1 MICENAT
8 CLFRIFGHYSKS
20 KMPIEVHKFGGASL
34 ANTAGIKRMGAL
46 LEKLY
51 TDQQLLI
58 VVSAMGKTTNA
69 LERALAVAR
78 ERGNIDEALL
88 PIKQLHSQTIE
99 ELGIGDVECAN
110 ITRLLHDLRILL
122 YNLPTAE
129 YDELYDQI
137 IAHGELLSSL
147 IFAAHLTQRGFNVEW
162 VDVRSILR
170 TNSMHRGAIID
181 SAISAPLVQARFK
194 NSSRTIYVTQGF
206 IASDSVGA
214 TTTLGREG
222 SDYSA
227 ALLGCFLSAQCVTIW
242 KDVLGL
248 FNADPKQFPQAQP
261 IAAIDYREVIEMSY
275 NGAKVIHE
283 KALKPLQNAN
293 IPLYVRTFLMPDE
306 KGTCISNWEEAKR
319 RNWYTLPLIAVQEKQ
334 VLLTVSPRDLS
345 FAIQDYASRVFELV
359 RTHHL
364 IVRLIQNSAVR
375 FSLSMDYDAIH
386 FPDLLASLH
395 EQFYTSYNLDVLLL
409 SIRHI
414 PPQWRD
420 ALTQFHDYLL
430 LQETRNTSQYLV
442 RRDVWEMQL
451 YPLLKSGL

>member
-1 MICENAT
+1 ME
-8 CLFRIFGHYSKS
+8 
-20 KMPIEVHKFGGASL
+20 IEVHKFGGASL
-34 ANTAGIKRMGAL
+34 ANPDGVRRMGAIV
-46 LEKLY
+46 
-51 TDQQLLI
+51 QQLYKGKKLLL

-69 LERALAVAR
+69 LENALSVAL
-78 ERGNIDEALL
+78 EHGNIAEALL
-88 PIKQLHSQTIE
+88 PIEQLHSQTIE

-147 IFAAHLTQRGFNVEW
+147 IFAAHLTQKGFDVEW
-162 VDVRSILR
+162 VDIRSILR
-170 TNSMHRGAIID
+170 TNSIHRGAIID

-194 NSSRTIYVTQGF
+194 NSSHTIYVTQGF
-206 IASDSVGA
+206 IASDSIGA

-227 ALLGCFLSAQCVTIW
+227 ALLGCFLSAACVTIW
-242 KDVLGL
+242 KDVPGL
-248 FNADPKQFPQAQP
+248 FSADPKQFPNAQP

-293 IPLYVRTFLMPDE
+293 IPLYVRTFLAPNE
-306 KGTCISNWEEAKR
+306 AGTCINNWQEAER
-319 RNWYTLPLIAVQEKQ
+319 RNWETIPLIAVQERQ

-364 IVRLIQNSAVR
+364 TVRLIQNSAVR
-375 FSLSMDYDAIH
+375 FSLSMDYDAVH
-386 FPDLLASLH
+386 FPHLLAALH

-414 PPQWRD
+414 PARWREI
-420 ALTQFHDYLL
+420 LTQFNNYLL
-430 LQETRNTSQYLV
+430 LQETRSTAQYLIL
-442 RRDVWEMQL
+442 RNVWEEEL
-451 YPLLKSGL
+451 APLLKAM

>member
-1 MICENAT
+1 ME
-8 CLFRIFGHYSKS
+8 
-20 KMPIEVHKFGGASL
+20 IEVHKFGGASL
-34 ANTAGIKRMGAL
+34 ASPDAVKRMAAIV
-46 LEKLY
+46 
-51 TDQQLLI
+51 QQLFRGKKLLI

-69 LERALAVAR
+69 LEHALSVAL
-78 ERGNIDEALL
+78 EHGNIDEALL
-88 PIKQLHSQTIE
+88 NIETLHNEMLKKLELKQESARN
-99 ELGIGDVECAN
+99 V
-110 ITRLLHDLRILL
+110 TRLLNDLGVLL
-122 YNLPTAE
+122 SNLPASD
-129 YDELYDQI
+129 YDKLYDQV

-147 IFAAHLTQRGFNVEW
+147 IFAAYLAQIGLEVEW

-170 TNSMHRGAIID
+170 TNSAHRSAIIN
-181 SAISAPLVQARFK
+181 SSISSPLVQERFA
-194 NSSRTIYVTQGF
+194 NSTNKIFVTQGF
-206 IASDSVGA
+206 IASDAVGA

-227 ALLGCFLSAQCVTIW
+227 ALLGCFLSAQSVSIW
-242 KDVLGL
+242 KDVSGL
-248 FNADPKQFPQAQP
+248 FSADPKQFPQAQP

-293 IPLYVRTFLMPDE
+293 IPLYVRTFLTPDE
-306 KGTCISNWEEAKR
+306 KGTCISNWEEGKR
-319 RNWYTLPLIAVQEKQ
+319 RNWNALPLIAVQEKQ

-451 YPLLKSGL
+451 YPLLKSEL

>member
-1 MICENAT
+1 ME
-8 CLFRIFGHYSKS
+8 
-20 KMPIEVHKFGGASL
+20 IEVHKFGGASL
-34 ANTAGIKRMGAL
+34 ANPDGVRRMGAIV
-46 LEKLY
+46 
-51 TDQQLLI
+51 QQLYKGKKLLL

-69 LERALAVAR
+69 LENALSVAL
-78 ERGNIDEALL
+78 EHGNIAEALL
-88 PIKQLHSQTIE
+88 PIEQLHSQTIE

-147 IFAAHLTQRGFNVEW
+147 IFAAHLTQKGFDVEW
-162 VDVRSILR
+162 VDIRSILR
-170 TNSMHRGAIID
+170 TNSIHRGAIID

-194 NSSRTIYVTQGF
+194 NSSHTIYVTQGF
-206 IASDSVGA
+206 IASDSIGA

-227 ALLGCFLSAQCVTIW
+227 ALLGCFLSAACVTIW
-242 KDVLGL
+242 KDVPGL
-248 FNADPKQFPQAQP
+248 FSADPKQFPNAQP

-293 IPLYVRTFLMPDE
+293 IPLYVRTFLAPNE
-306 KGTCISNWEEAKR
+306 AGTCINNWQEAER
-319 RNWYTLPLIAVQEKQ
+319 RNWETIPLIAVQERQ

-364 IVRLIQNSAVR
+364 TVRLIQNSAVR
-375 FSLSMDYDAIH
+375 FSLSMDYDAVH
-386 FPDLLASLH
+386 FPHLLAALH

-414 PPQWRD
+414 PARWREI
-420 ALTQFHDYLL
+420 LTQFNNYLL
-430 LQETRNTSQYLV
+430 LQETRSTAQYLIL
-442 RRDVWEMQL
+442 RNVWEEEL
-451 YPLLKSGL
+451 APLLKTM

>member
-1 MICENAT
+1 ME
-8 CLFRIFGHYSKS
+8 
-20 KMPIEVHKFGGASL
+20 IEVHKFGGASL
-34 ANTAGIKRMGAL
+34 ANPDAVKRMAAIV
-46 LEKLY
+46 
-51 TDQQLLI
+51 QQLFRGKKLLI

-69 LERALAVAR
+69 LEHALSVAL
-78 ERGNIDEALL
+78 EHGNIDEALL
-88 PIKQLHSQTIE
+88 NIETLHNEMLKKLELKQESARN
-99 ELGIGDVECAN
+99 VA
-110 ITRLLHDLRILL
+110 RLLNDLGVLL
-122 YNLPTAE
+122 SNLPASN
-129 YDELYDQI
+129 YDKLYDQV

-147 IFAAHLTQRGFNVEW
+147 IFAAYLAQIGLEVEW

-170 TNSMHRGAIID
+170 TNSAHRSAIIN
-181 SAISAPLVQARFK
+181 SSISSPLVQERFA
-194 NSSRTIYVTQGF
+194 NSTNKIFVTQGF
-206 IASDSVGA
+206 IASDAVGA

-227 ALLGCFLSAQCVTIW
+227 ALLGCFLSAQSVSIW
-242 KDVLGL
+242 KDVSGL
-248 FNADPKQFPQAQP
+248 FSADPKQFPQAQP

-293 IPLYVRTFLMPDE
+293 IPLYVRTFLTPDE
-306 KGTCISNWEEAKR
+306 KGTCISNWAEEKR
-319 RNWYTLPLIAVQEKQ
+319 RNWNTLPLIAVQEKQ

-451 YPLLKSGL
+451 YPLLKSEL

>member
-1 MICENAT
+1 ME
-8 CLFRIFGHYSKS
+8 
-20 KMPIEVHKFGGASL
+20 IEVHKFGGASL
-34 ANTAGIKRMGAL
+34 ASPDAVKRMAAIV
-46 LEKLY
+46 
-51 TDQQLLI
+51 QQLFRGKKLLI

-69 LERALAVAR
+69 LEHALSVAL
-78 ERGNIDEALL
+78 EHGNIDEALL
-88 PIKQLHSQTIE
+88 NIETLHNEMLKKLELKQESARN
-99 ELGIGDVECAN
+99 V
-110 ITRLLHDLRILL
+110 TRLLNDLGVLL
-122 YNLPTAE
+122 SNLPASD
-129 YDELYDQI
+129 YDKLYDQV

-147 IFAAHLTQRGFNVEW
+147 IFAAYLAQIGLEVEW

-170 TNSMHRGAIID
+170 TNSAHRSAIIN
-181 SAISAPLVQARFK
+181 SSISSPLVQERFA
-194 NSSRTIYVTQGF
+194 NSTNKIFVTQGF
-206 IASDSVGA
+206 IASDAVGA

-227 ALLGCFLSAQCVTIW
+227 ALLGCFLSAQSVSIW
-242 KDVLGL
+242 KDVSGL
-248 FNADPKQFPQAQP
+248 FSADPKQFPQAQP

-293 IPLYVRTFLMPDE
+293 IPLYVRTFLTPDE
-306 KGTCISNWEEAKR
+306 KGTCISNWEEEKR
-319 RNWYTLPLIAVQEKQ
+319 RNWNALPLIAVQEKQ

-442 RRDVWEMQL
+442 RRDVWKMQL
-451 YPLLKSGL
+451 YPLLKSEL

>member
-1 MICENAT
+1 ME
-8 CLFRIFGHYSKS
+8 
-20 KMPIEVHKFGGASL
+20 IEVHKFGGASL
-34 ANTAGIKRMGAL
+34 ANPDAVKRMAAIV
-46 LEKLY
+46 
-51 TDQQLLI
+51 QQLFRGKKLLI

-69 LERALAVAR
+69 LEHALSVAL
-78 ERGNIDEALL
+78 EHGNIDEALL
-88 PIKQLHSQTIE
+88 NIETLHNEMLKKLELKQESARN
-99 ELGIGDVECAN
+99 VA
-110 ITRLLHDLRILL
+110 RLLNDLGVLL
-122 YNLPTAE
+122 SNLPASN
-129 YDELYDQI
+129 YDKLYDQV

-147 IFAAHLTQRGFNVEW
+147 IFAAYLAQIGLEVEW

-170 TNSMHRGAIID
+170 TNSAHRSAIIN
-181 SAISAPLVQARFK
+181 SSISSPLVQERFA
-194 NSSRTIYVTQGF
+194 NSTNKIFVTQGF
-206 IASDSVGA
+206 IASDAVGA

-227 ALLGCFLSAQCVTIW
+227 ALLGCFLSAQSVSIW
-242 KDVLGL
+242 KDVSGL
-248 FNADPKQFPQAQP
+248 FSADPKQFPQAQP

-293 IPLYVRTFLMPDE
+293 IPLYVRTFLTPDE
-306 KGTCISNWEEAKR
+306 KGTCISNWEEEKR
-319 RNWYTLPLIAVQEKQ
+319 RNWNTLPLIAVQEKQ

-375 FSLSMDYDAIH
+375 FSLSMDYDAVH
-386 FPDLLASLH
+386 FPHLLAALH

-414 PPQWRD
+414 PARWREI
-420 ALTQFHDYLL
+420 LTQFNNYLL
-430 LQETRNTSQYLV
+430 LQETRSTAQYLIL
-442 RRDVWEMQL
+442 RNVWEEEL
-451 YPLLKSGL
+451 APLLKAM

>member
-1 MICENAT
+1 ME
-8 CLFRIFGHYSKS
+8 
-20 KMPIEVHKFGGASL
+20 IEVHKFGGASL
-34 ANTAGIKRMGAL
+34 ANPDAVKRMAAIV
-46 LEKLY
+46 
-51 TDQQLLI
+51 QQLFRGKKLLI

-69 LERALAVAR
+69 LEHALSVAL
-78 ERGNIDEALL
+78 EHGNIDEALL
-88 PIKQLHSQTIE
+88 NIETLHNEMLKKLELKQESARN
-99 ELGIGDVECAN
+99 VA
-110 ITRLLHDLRILL
+110 RLLNDLGVLL
-122 YNLPTAE
+122 SNLPASD
-129 YDELYDQI
+129 YDKLYDQV

-147 IFAAHLTQRGFNVEW
+147 IFAAYLAQIGLEVEW

-170 TNSMHRGAIID
+170 TNSAHRSAIIN
-181 SAISAPLVQARFK
+181 SSISSPLVQERFA
-194 NSSRTIYVTQGF
+194 NSTNKIFVTQGF
-206 IASDSVGA
+206 IASDAVGA

-227 ALLGCFLSAQCVTIW
+227 ALLGCFLSAQSVSIW
-242 KDVLGL
+242 KDVSGL
-248 FNADPKQFPQAQP
+248 FSADPKQFPQAQP

-293 IPLYVRTFLMPDE
+293 IPLYVRTFLTPDE
-306 KGTCISNWEEAKR
+306 KGTCISNWEEEKR
-319 RNWYTLPLIAVQEKQ
+319 RNWNALPLIAVQEKQ

-386 FPDLLASLH
+386 FPALLASLH

-451 YPLLKSGL
+451 YPLLKSEL

>member
-1 MICENAT
+1 ME
-8 CLFRIFGHYSKS
+8 
-20 KMPIEVHKFGGASL
+20 IEVHKFGGASL
-34 ANTAGIKRMGAL
+34 ANPDGVRRMGAIV
-46 LEKLY
+46 
-51 TDQQLLI
+51 QQLDKGKKLLL

-69 LERALAVAR
+69 LENALSVAL
-78 ERGNIDEALL
+78 EHGNIAEALL
-88 PIKQLHSQTIE
+88 PIEQLHSQTIE

-147 IFAAHLTQRGFNVEW
+147 IFAAHLTQKGFDVEW
-162 VDVRSILR
+162 VDIRSILR
-170 TNSMHRGAIID
+170 TNSIHRGAIID

-194 NSSRTIYVTQGF
+194 NSSHTIYVTQGF
-206 IASDSVGA
+206 IASDSIGA

-227 ALLGCFLSAQCVTIW
+227 ALLGCFLSAACVTIW
-242 KDVLGL
+242 KDVPGL
-248 FNADPKQFPQAQP
+248 FSADPKQFPNAQP

-293 IPLYVRTFLMPDE
+293 IPLYVRTFLAPNE
-306 KGTCISNWEEAKR
+306 AGTCINNWQEAER
-319 RNWYTLPLIAVQEKQ
+319 RNWETIPLIAVQERQ

-364 IVRLIQNSAVR
+364 TVRLIQNSAVR
-375 FSLSMDYDAIH
+375 FSLSMDYDAVH
-386 FPDLLASLH
+386 FPHLLAALH

-414 PPQWRD
+414 PARWREI
-420 ALTQFHDYLL
+420 LTQFNNYLL
-430 LQETRNTSQYLV
+430 LQETRSTAQYLIL
-442 RRDVWEMQL
+442 RNVWEEEL
-451 YPLLKSGL
+451 APLLKTM

>member
-1 MICENAT
+1 ME
-8 CLFRIFGHYSKS
+8 
-20 KMPIEVHKFGGASL
+20 IEVHKFGGASL
-34 ANTAGIKRMGAL
+34 ANPDAVKRMAAIV
-46 LEKLY
+46 
-51 TDQQLLI
+51 QQLFRGKKLLI

-69 LERALAVAR
+69 LEHALSVAL
-78 ERGNIDEALL
+78 EHGNIDEALL
-88 PIKQLHSQTIE
+88 NIETLHNEMLKKLELKQESARN
-99 ELGIGDVECAN
+99 VA
-110 ITRLLHDLRILL
+110 RLLNDLGVLL
-122 YNLPTAE
+122 SNLPASN
-129 YDELYDQI
+129 YDKLYDQV

-147 IFAAHLTQRGFNVEW
+147 IFAAYLAQIGLEVEW

-170 TNSMHRGAIID
+170 TNSAHRSAIIN
-181 SAISAPLVQARFK
+181 SSISSPLVQERFA
-194 NSSRTIYVTQGF
+194 NSTNKIFVTQGF
-206 IASDSVGA
+206 IASDAVGA

-227 ALLGCFLSAQCVTIW
+227 ALLGCFLSAQSVSIW
-242 KDVLGL
+242 KDVSGL
-248 FNADPKQFPQAQP
+248 FSADPKQFPQAQP

-293 IPLYVRTFLMPDE
+293 IPLYVRTFLTPDE
-306 KGTCISNWEEAKR
+306 KGTCISNWEEEKR
-319 RNWYTLPLIAVQEKQ
+319 RNWNALPLIAVQEKQ

-451 YPLLKSGL
+451 YPLLKSEL